1 MKKPYKKKTLKKAK
15 QKHEGNVYIPPK
27 IEVTEEKK
35 DVDNN
40 EK

>member
-1 MKKPYKKKTLKKAK
+1 MKKTDKNKFKKIKEKR
-15 QKHEGNVYIPPK
+15 EGNVYIPPE

-35 DVDNN
+35 DVDDN